1 MYRIFL
7 FVVVIVLVLAAPC
20 EIQAQDLP
28 AITNVAAQ
36 PFIAATERLV
46 EALDFVGA
54 PLSQPDDARI
64 KAAMANDDS
73 QAAIREIQEVL
84 DPYCLAGVNINAES
98 RVKVAEG
105 PAEKILVEQGWRTFL
120 VKVHNEAGI
129 NPVLKADSPQALP
142 ASTGTTTCL

>member
-46 EALDFVGA
+46 EALDFVG
-54 PLSQPDDARI
+54 DDGGL
-64 KAAMANDDS
+64 AALDALEEVIVGAEADALLPR
-73 QAAIREIQEVL
+73 AASS
-84 DPYCLAGVNINAES
+84 GES
-98 RVKVAEG
+98 ERLQDA
-105 PAEKILVEQGWRTFL
+105 QGT
-120 VKVHNEAGI
+120 I
-129 NPVLKADSPQALP
+129 
-142 ASTGTTTCL
+142 